1 MNRDLVY
8 FTLALAALYLV
19 FDQFVGEK
27 RLSKLAESLWQ
38 SSSRQTATEQDSNTN
53 ILDMMA
59 TAGNIRY

>member
-19 FDQFVGEK
+19 FDQFAGNK
-27 RLSKLAESLWQ
+27 NLSKLAESLWNGGN
-38 SSSRQTATEQDSNTN
+38 TVAAAEQDSNTN